1 MGETEADLPRG
12 PVPGVNYPIKV
23 SILVPRLNK
32 FYIFII
38 MILRLALLVE
48 EVVVIIE
55 FGLLQVIDLLYSDIR
70 REAISRD
77 YFSLSVCYC
86 LSIYNLRC

>member
-70 REAISRD
+70 REAISTE
-77 YFSLSVCYC
+77 YFSLRSVQV
-86 LSIYNLRC
+86 

>member
-32 FYIFII
+32 SYIFFNYYFTII
-38 MILRLALLVE
+38 
-48 EVVVIIE
+48 IIE

-70 REAISRD
+70 REAISTE
-77 YFSLSVCYC
+77 YFSLRSVKV
-86 LSIYNLRC
+86 

>member
-70 REAISRD
+70 REAISTE
-77 YFSLSVCYC
+77 YFSLRSVKV
-86 LSIYNLRC
+86 